1 MPFLSEKTATA
12 PSPVSEPTAPA
23 SHKEIEEI
31 KNLIAQQTKIIADQ
45 ASQMQKLTSE
55 VEALKSKLN

>member
-1 MPFLSEKTATA
+1 
-12 PSPVSEPTAPA
+12 VSESTAPA
-23 SHKEIEEI
+23 SHKEFEEI

-45 ASQMQKLTSE
+45 ASHIQKLTSE